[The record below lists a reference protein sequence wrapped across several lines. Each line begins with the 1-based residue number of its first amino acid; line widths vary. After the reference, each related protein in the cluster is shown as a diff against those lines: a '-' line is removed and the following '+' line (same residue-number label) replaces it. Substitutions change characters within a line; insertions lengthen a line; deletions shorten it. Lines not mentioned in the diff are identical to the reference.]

1 MTDSKYPGTLDTDAE
16 IVRIDD
22 NITLL
27 GGDAINS
34 LRSAVFNIEETLGV
48 NPQGSVTDVVTRLNA
63 SLNSDGTIKA
73 AAIAAI
79 GLVTL
84 PITNSMIATNAAIAE
99 SKLDLDYGTAWLKAQ
114 MDAISALL
122 NATMSS
128 LAVDIGH
135 LTSHISHPATYGRH
149 QTRDIDGYVGTYLN
163 YNLQGVITDL
173 DTRIIAH
180 LTDTTAAHAASAISF
195 DDTALPIVA
204 SNVQDAIADTSV
216 LIEGATI
223 THQDNLHSNG
233 ILKAQKV
240 NYDGADHSYT
250 LIPASAIKPAAIGTL
265 VIQFD
270 SVPADYALVTRG
282 DRIDISVNGDVYT
295 RYVDRTDLTVAP
307 VFLVY
312 FLNPIPVTISGII
325 TATIYKQ
332 DEEFVAPSALNVAI
346 RRSDVTFVGGSILQ
360 LVHPN
365 APYILSNGIDVRQI
379 TSSVKNI
386 RLDFGIHPYTT
397 GDIDVFTIMTA
408 FSSTPSAWTVE
419 NLAMELNNYFAGAYP
434 VVGSG
439 PNLPLVAFTYGGEL
453 GIALD
458 VADGYLQT
466 KNPTAP
472 SAWLVMGFSID
483 DIAYPLNRKFYI
495 NGYEFE
501 NIREIVNTTGIVD
514 SDPFSIINLGQ
525 NIQELGLKAPGIVR
539 VSNVGTDVGT
549 YIFNQTSGT
558 DTITMAEKSF
568 AVATNVGVKIYA
580 DSFGLLSPPNKRT
593 LYELF
598 IDGYDNLGAI
608 FTGER
613 RVEYAISLYS
623 GLDLTSYFEV
633 VDISRNFSYSSRRL
647 AFTSAGGTISVQL
660 GTRDPSS
667 SAVLLGGASVIL
679 PLTNVIGYRFKAYDS
694 NRVDYIEFEA
704 IADYTLL
711 ATGNSLDI
719 DIYTRPSEE
728 RYLQVG
734 KVLHNK
740 SIFKLLDDRRLFGTV
755 SRYDVRDDFTRDEI
769 TYPQSVLR
777 NCGVTRDCN
786 ISYTVGG
793 TSFIFLGGQAFANGT
808 LVDLSRIT
816 LNIPK
821 DGAANTYNLYV
832 NENGELKL
840 DINDGFV
847 ADKLVTPSYQEIL
860 QSQDKL
866 LLFTILV
873 NSSNL
878 ITSVTDYRKFVN
890 NIDNKI
896 ELSVEEVNSGEP
908 LYYGTFSTLQ
918 AAINHINALKT
929 TNNISQVIRVK
940 GEIELA
946 AAVVL
951 PDGTILQGDGR
962 SGNAQ
967 ITLLSDAVSIYTGDD
982 TTIRDIAFYGDF
994 TPTSGWYFINSNS
1007 NVIIENCSFYAN
1019 TYNAYNAGIN
1029 IIDGSDNVTISRCLF
1044 ENLSYGVL
1052 NNVVSGTSENI
1063 YIEENIFTN
1072 VRRFSCSFYGTTS
1085 KIKNIYIVKN
1095 IINSAYI
1102 DGTPY
1107 FIYLSGGASDV
1118 IIADNQIFCSD
1129 AATAAAGAFIYVD
1142 AACTNLSI
1150 IGNNIINS
1158 GGSNVGILGGIK
1170 IDAGSASIINNIIS
1184 GTYGSA
1190 SSFGLQLVGSNYN
1203 IQGNVIWARRAM
1215 LINGPSNIVC
1225 NNKINGMDNDI
1236 TIYTINAASYGL
1248 NIFSSNLIS
1257 NADVST
1263 NNLVQFAS
1271 STASGDIITGNHF
1284 IFTDSTKSLLR
1295 IAGADHIISNNIFEG
1310 GNFTVLEPIVITADT
1325 TLISNNIFKYTS
1337 ISSLNGA
1344 INDSGTGN
1352 TNYMN
1357 KGATYKITIPSS
1369 YAKEARSNLGV
1380 SSWTTQTDSFS
1391 ASHASYDTNAS
1402 VTYSFGNDFIPN
1414 GALLQQI
1421 ELYYTNVVAA
1431 GDLQVAWLVDVG
1443 FPSSLTTLYSLSN
1456 VSSTG
1461 TNQTETITPTPPT
1474 YRMGPNDIH
1483 RFYCNFTDSSGSA
1496 SVEIKELQVTYI
1508 L

>member
-204 SNVQDAIADTSV
+204 NNVQDAVAETAI

-223 THQDNLHSNG
+223 AHQDNLHSNG

-240 NYDGADHSYT
+240 NYGGTDHSYT
-250 LIPASAIKPAAIGTL
+250 LIPASAINAAGIGTL
-265 VIQFD
+265 IVQFT
-270 SVPADYALVTRG
+270 SVPTDFALVTRG
-282 DRIDISVNGDVYT
+282 DRIDITVNGNIYT
-295 RYVDRTDLTVAP
+295 RYVDRTDSP
-307 VFLVY
+307 GRVY
-312 FLNPIPVTISGII
+312 FLNPIPVTISGTI
-325 TATIYKQ
+325 TAAVYKQ
-332 DEEFVAPSALNVAI
+332 DEEFVTPSALNVAI
-346 RRSDVTFVGGSILQ
+346 RRSDVSFVGGSILQ

-365 APYILSNGIDVRQI
+365 APYILSSGIDIRQI

-386 RLDFGIHPYTT
+386 KLGWDKSPYTT
-397 GDIDVFTIMTA
+397 GNIDIYTIMTA

-434 VVGSG
+434 TVGSG
-439 PNLPLVAFTYGGEL
+439 PYLPFVAFTYGGEL

-458 VADGYLQT
+458 VPDGYLAIQ
-466 KNPTAP
+466 NPSSL
-472 SAWLVMGFSID
+472 SAWSAMGFSVG

-495 NGYEFE
+495 NGHKFE
-501 NIREIVNTTGIVD
+501 NIREIVNTTGEIGSGD
-514 SDPFSIINLGQ
+514 SSSVINLGQ

-539 VSNVGTDVGT
+539 ISNVGANNGT
-549 YIFNQTSGT
+549 YTFDQTSGAGT
-558 DTITMAEKSF
+558 VTITEKTF
-568 AVATNVGVKIYA
+568 AAATGVGVKIYA
-580 DSFGLLSPPNKRT
+580 DFFGLTASPTKRT

-598 IDGYDNLGAI
+598 IDGYDNLEAV

-613 RVEYAISLYS
+613 RVEYAREPVYS
-623 GLDLTSYFEV
+623 SVDLTGYFEV

-647 AFTSAGGTISVQL
+647 AFTSAGGIISVQI
-660 GTRDPSS
+660 GTRNPSS
-667 SAVLLGGASVIL
+667 AAVLLGGASVIL
-679 PLTNVIGYRFKAYDS
+679 PLTNVIGYRFKVYDS

-728 RYLQVG
+728 RYLQIG

-740 SIFKLLDDRRLFGTV
+740 SIFKFLDDRRLFGTV

-777 NCGVTRDCN
+777 NCGITRDCN

-793 TSFIFLGGQAFANGT
+793 TSFIFLGGQAFVNGT

-821 DGAANTYNLYV
+821 DGAVNTYNLYV
-832 NENGELKL
+832 NESGELKL
-840 DINDGFV
+840 DVNDGFV

-873 NSSNL
+873 NNTSNQ

-918 AAINHINALKT
+918 AAVNYINVLKT
-929 TNNISQVIRVK
+929 TNNISQVIRIK

-951 PDGTILQGDGR
+951 PAGTILQGDGR

-967 ITLLSDAVSIYTGDD
+967 ITLLSEAASVYTGDD
-982 TTIRDIAFYGDF
+982 TIIRDIAFYGDF
-994 TPTSGWYFINSNS
+994 TPTGGWYFIRAGS
-1007 NVIIENCSFYAN
+1007 NVTIENCSFYAN

-1044 ENLSYGVL
+1044 ENLSFGMT
-1052 NNVVSGTSENI
+1052 NTVVSGVSENI

-1072 VRRFSCSFYGTTS
+1072 VRQTACYFYGTTS
-1085 KIKNIYIVKN
+1085 KIKNIYIAKN
-1095 IINSAYI
+1095 IINSAYT

-1142 AACTNLSI
+1142 VACVDLSI

-1248 NIFSSNLIS
+1248 NIFSNNLIS

-1271 STASGDIITGNHF
+1271 STASGDIITGNYF

-1337 ISSLNGA
+1337 ISSLNGV

-1352 TNYMN
+1352 INYLN
-1357 KGATYKITIPSS
+1357 KGATYTKWITIDRSICLADWSWVPAVASQPSL
-1369 YAKEARSNLGV
+1369 EATTSTTGSNLIAIN
-1380 SSWTTQTDSFS
+1380 FS
-1391 ASHASYDTNAS
+1391 ALDIPANSEIQKVTVYYTNSGASGDITFQLYEHDMTTPTSTALNSVAVNAS
-1402 VTYSFGNDFIPN
+1402 VGVVYGYIDVSPDSTP
-1414 GALLQQI
+1414 
-1421 ELYYTNVVAA
+1421 YYLSDAPKYN
-1431 GDLQVAWLVDVG
+1431 
-1443 FPSSLTTLYSLSN
+1443 SLIVTGKDGTSN
-1456 VSSTG
+1456 FKIIYGMS
-1461 TNQTETITPTPPT
+1461 I
-1474 YRMGPNDIH
+1474 
-1483 RFYCNFTDSSGSA
+1483 
-1496 SVEIKELQVTYI
+1496 TYI